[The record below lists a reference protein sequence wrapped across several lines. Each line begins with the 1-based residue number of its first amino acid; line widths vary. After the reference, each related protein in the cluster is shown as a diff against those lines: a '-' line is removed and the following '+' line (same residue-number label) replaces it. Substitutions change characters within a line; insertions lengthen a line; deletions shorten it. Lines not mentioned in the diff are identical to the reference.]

1 MVTMQKMPCI
11 SKRSEIFAIEMYIV
25 FTVHSQGLKGYFQ
38 ALVYL
43 FSANNVNNVLSELSP
58 HLLLNYPHQT
68 LPGGRC
74 RLLLV
79 PREQHLELLLL
90 VVPPV
95 VLRDGHNDWLRETEV
110 AGEDGPTW
118 DCLGYVD

>member
-1 MVTMQKMPCI
+1 
-11 SKRSEIFAIEMYIV
+11 
-25 FTVHSQGLKGYFQ
+25 
-38 ALVYL
+38 VYL
-43 FSANNVNNVLSELSP
+43 FSANNVNNVLSELRA
-58 HLLLNYPHQT
+58 HLFLNDPHQT
-68 LPGGRC
+68 LPGGQC

-95 VLRDGHNDWLRETEV
+95 VLRDGHNDWFRETEV

-118 DCLGYVD
+118 DCLGYVDQLLPLQMTRTNCPPQ